1 MRPSKSP
8 GSQLRPGALPLEV
21 LSPPGC
27 QSESPPLSP
36 LIKEASIGPAD
47 KRAK

>member
-1 MRPSKSP
+1 MRPSKSLE
-8 GSQLRPGALPLEV
+8 SQLRPGGLPLEV
-21 LSPPGC
+21 LSSLEC

-36 LIKEASIGPAD
+36 LIKEASTGPAD